1 MRRFINSVLFIC
13 CAAFLLGGCSDN
25 KPSTEKAVAS
35 TNEAALVASDAD
47 QKEELVIAEKSTLE
61 KQEKTEKQAAE
72 KPAPVAKQTTEKV
85 PAVAAKDNVVQPA
98 KDYPVCL
105 AAWDER
111 LNTLQ
116 TYFTQTTEYDGISI
130 SQSLGRIFYEKSGPK
145 LRLDSLEENVVTQ
158 TALTDQ
164 KKIYIL
170 DEKGK
175 EISNVSWEDWLAGQP
190 NQALFDFGHYAQLL
204 AKHQVQT
211 QNIEGQTVTLR
222 LTPTD
227 KQQQYVLYLLLD
239 KSDCFPRS
247 IIIEAELMKT
257 SAVLRDPTFNAQL
270 DKDTFKGLK

>member
-1 MRRFINSVLFIC
+1 MRRFINSVLFVG

-25 KPSTEKAVAS
+25 KPS
-35 TNEAALVASDAD
+35 
-47 QKEELVIAEKSTLE
+47 
-61 KQEKTEKQAAE
+61 AE
-72 KPAPVAKQTTEKV
+72 KPAVSANEAVLTVPETAPKEEPATSAKSAVKKQEEPENKGTEKTASAPKSTAEKPSV
-85 PAVAAKDNVVQPA
+85 SAAPKETAQPA
-98 KDYPVCL
+98 KDYPACL
-105 AAWDER
+105 AAWDGR

-116 TYFTQTTEYDGISI
+116 THFTQTTEYDGISI

-211 QNIEGQTVTLR
+211 QNIEGQTVTLC

-247 IIIEAELMKT
+247 IIIEADLMKT

-270 DKDTFKGLK
+270 DKNTFKGLK